1 MASRS
6 WTSGVVTSKS
16 IFIHILFLYI
26 SILQMSLLFK
36 EGFIFIELKKFPL
49 QLPQPCLD
57 VTSKVTVNFVWFEA
71 VVSCYGTF
79 KFQVLELVPILME
92 LERDYVQIWEN

>member
-1 MASRS
+1 MSACAHLVENGHLS
-6 WTSGVVTSKS
+6 
-16 IFIHILFLYI
+16 LEN
-26 SILQMSLLFK
+26 LQLLFK

-92 LERDYVQIWEN
+92 LERDYVQI